1 MSDEVVLGLIG
12 CGGNM
17 GGHVKRG
24 YKTLWEAGLRD
35 FRIAA
40 TCDIDKSK
48 AEKLAVAA
56 EEFQG
61 TRPTVYS
68 SVDEMLEKE
77 SDITACDISIVHNE
91 HHKVAVPCFQAGKHV
106 TIEKPLGITCRAAQ
120 AIINAANEAG
130 KLLQTAENYR
140 RRPDDR
146 AVQWAVKSGRIG
158 DPRMI
163 FWLQIRERMW
173 YWGWR
178 EEKDLAGGGWTM
190 DGGVHYADLFRY
202 VIGPVKTMYALS
214 KQHCPTRYRN
224 REEMTDP
231 VEVTVEDTTIATF
244 EFENGVS
251 GQWTSTNVA
260 PGNSIGANT
269 VYGSEGSVSWRGGL
283 KTRTQELTADQLVE
297 EYMKNLDDEER
308 EKWFPSGVTES
319 LATELWEFMQAIRGK
334 AKIETDGVEGLK
346 ALAICMA
353 IYESSVLGQPVEVAK
368 IENCEIET
376 YQQPLNEA
384 GGLL

>member
-1 MSDEVVLGLIG
+1 MADEVVLGLIG

-17 GGHVKRG
+17 GGHVNRG

-48 AEKLAVAA
+48 AEKLAADA
-56 EEFQG
+56 ETFQG
-61 TRPTVYS
+61 TRPAVYTS
-68 SVDEMLEKE
+68 HEEMLEKE
-77 SDITACDISIVHNE
+77 ADITACDISIVHSE
-91 HHKVAVPCFQAGKHV
+91 HHKVAIPCFEAGKHV

-120 AIINAANEAG
+120 AIIDAANKAG

-140 RRPDDR
+140 RKPGDR
-146 AVQWAVKSGRIG
+146 AIQWAVQSGRIG
-158 DPRMI
+158 EPRMI

-178 EEKDLAGGGWTM
+178 EEKELAGGGWTM

-202 VIGPVKTMYALS
+202 VLGPVRTMYALS
-214 KQHCPTRYRN
+214 KQHCPTRYKN

-231 VEVTVEDTTIATF
+231 IEVSVEDTTVAVF
-244 EFENGVS
+244 EFESGVT

-260 PGNSIGANT
+260 PGDTTNKSI
-269 VYGSEGSVSWRGGL
+269 VYGSEGSVAWGGGL
-283 KTRTQELTADQLVE
+283 KTKTQELSSEELTD
-297 EYMKNLDDEER
+297 EYMKSLSDEER
-308 EKWFPSGVTES
+308 AKWFPSGVTES
-319 LATELWEFMQAIRGK
+319 LSTELWEFMQAIRGK
-334 AKIETDGVEGLK
+334 AELETDGVEGLK

-353 IYESSVLGQPVEVAK
+353 IYESAVLGQPVEIAK
-368 IENCEIET
+368 VENCEIET
-376 YQQPLNEA
+376 YQQELNEA
-384 GGLL
+384 GGLV